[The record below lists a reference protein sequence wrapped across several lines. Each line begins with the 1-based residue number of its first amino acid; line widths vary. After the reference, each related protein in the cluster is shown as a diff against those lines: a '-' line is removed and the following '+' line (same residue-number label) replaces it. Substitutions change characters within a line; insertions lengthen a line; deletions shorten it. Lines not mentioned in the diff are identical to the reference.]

1 MLRHCLFCTKII
13 FTENLR
19 VCLFIFVHF
28 IGKVVLSSL
37 AVVKDLS
44 GSEFKEEKV
53 EFLIL
58 CHLLSRS

>member
-1 MLRHCLFCTKII
+1 M
-13 FTENLR
+13 
-19 VCLFIFVHF
+19 
-28 IGKVVLSSL
+28 LSSL